1 MSLMNAGNGND
12 PLRRYATRVV
22 DHLQNARPRTLQ
34 RLVTDVLAGL
44 GRRLKSEHVHLFS
57 VRQPTGGVRTASL
70 KVAWAQSG
78 AELPVRN
85 LRQIPLTLFS
95 NGIAE
100 MMIQGKPAFVPYLA
114 DRNGRSRLLSG
125 LILETGCSGYVL
137 CPIHFRKRLCG
148 ILGIAHNHGERHIQR
163 ESVHQLMLIGRL
175 MVQSIRS
182 VRREAR
188 YRRKHHQW
196 KKIADASCDFGLSID
211 QSGEIRSVIPFG
223 RQYPSMIVGLQLADF
238 FSLRDIAD
246 LKRLIEQAVTR
257 QEPRTI
263 DARIIGVGG
272 TEAWYHVRV
281 EPHMASQQHQ
291 VTLYLSDIDQRR
303 AQHEE
308 LQSLRDHLHRASR
321 LSLLGQISTEFAHQI
336 NQPLQAILTLCE
348 TMLRRERRRTA
359 NREKRQKSL
368 LNILAAV
375 EQASSIVIRI
385 REFAQRRT
393 LRRAPHDL
401 SAIIQRAVMIARPR
415 AEECGVQLL
424 DQTYPQQSLSRS
436 AEVNG
441 HAAADSELDADDC
454 TVYVDDVQT
463 AHVLINLIVNA
474 VEACSQFGR
483 ADSLVTVSMQ
493 RYDDQQ
499 YWLVQVCDNGPG
511 LPSNDPDV
519 VFQKFRTTKSEGLG
533 MGLAIS
539 RSVIEAQH
547 GRLWATNNSDRGCTF
562 SFTCLCCAKKLS
574 DTDEMRIVDP
584 TDLPID

>member
-1 MSLMNAGNGND
+1 MSLLNAGND

-22 DHLQNARPRTLQ
+22 DHLQNARPRTLH

-57 VRQPTGGVRTASL
+57 VHQAAGGVRTASL
-70 KVAWAQSG
+70 KVAWSQTGS
-78 AELPVRN
+78 ELPVRN

-95 NGIAE
+95 TGIAE
-100 MMIQGKPAFVPYLA
+100 MMIQGKPAYVPFLA
-114 DRNGRSRLLSG
+114 DKNGRSRLLSG

-137 CPIHFRKRLCG
+137 CPIHLRKRLCG
-148 ILGIAHNHGERHIQR
+148 IVGIAHNHGERHIER
-163 ESVHQLMLIGRL
+163 ESVHQLILIGKL
-175 MVQSIRS
+175 MVQSIRT

-188 YRRKHHQW
+188 YRREHHQW

-223 RQYPSMIVGLQLADF
+223 RDYPSVIKGLQLADF

-246 LKRLIEQAVTR
+246 LKRMIEQAVTR
-257 QEPRTI
+257 QEPRTV

-272 TEAWYHVRV
+272 AERWYHVRV

-291 VTLYLSDIDQRR
+291 VTLYLSDIDMRR

-336 NQPLQAILTLCE
+336 NQPLQAILVFCE
-348 TMLRRERRRTA
+348 TMLSRELRRTA
-359 NREKRQKSL
+359 TREKRQTSL
-368 LNILAAV
+368 RNILAAV
-375 EQASSIVIRI
+375 EQASSIVVRI
-385 REFAQRRT
+385 REFAQRKT

-415 AEECGVQLL
+415 AEECGVQLI
-424 DQTYPQQSLSRS
+424 DQTYHQQELNRS
-436 AEVNG
+436 ADINDHVS
-441 HAAADSELDADDC
+441 ADSDAEVDDC
-454 TVYVDDVQT
+454 TVYADDVQT

-474 VEACSQFGR
+474 MEACSQLR
-483 ADSLVTVSMQ
+483 RPDSQVTVSMQ
-493 RYDDQQ
+493 RHEDQQ
-499 YWLVQVCDNGPG
+499 YWLVHVCDNGPG
-511 LPSNDPDV
+511 LPGNNPDI
-519 VFQKFRTTKSEGLG
+519 VFEKFRSTKAEGLG

-547 GRLWATNNSDRGCTF
+547 GRLWATNNADRGCTF
-562 SFTCLCCAKKLS
+562 SFTCLRCAKKLS
-574 DTDEMRIVDP
+574 DTDEMRIVE
-584 TDLPID
+584 TTELPID